1 MAVWIKIFNLIYV
14 LIEVLYPITCIVV
27 MRRILRYN
35 KMNPDCDNTLPTA
48 TLFFLGFCV
57 LGIISHNKGVI
68 EVFGQIPF
76 TLFLIAEISYLWFV
90 MKLSL
95 KNFRLQLLFTILL
108 VALMS
113 TIPFLAS
120 QEYKETLYD
129 PLFAIES
136 LIASSIS
143 FAYFTQLGDEIKTKN
158 VLKDPITLVM
168 LGLFFCYSLPF
179 AYNTTIA
186 AINII
191 EPTLF
196 IKIKTKEFDRF
207 LLITISRVGTICY
220 IILNIFFFKAFKWK
234 PKAQIGI

>member
-1 MAVWIKIFNLIYV
+1 
-14 LIEVLYPITCIVV
+14 
-27 MRRILRYN
+27 MRRIIRFN
-35 KMNPDCDNTLPTA
+35 KMNHGIDKTIPIV
-48 TLFFLGFCV
+48 TLFFLGFCI

-68 EVFGQIPF
+68 AVFGQVPF
-76 TLFLIAEISYLWFV
+76 ILFLVAEISYLWFV
-90 MKLSL
+90 MKSSL
-95 KNFRLQLLFTILL
+95 KSFRSRLLFTILL
-108 VALMS
+108 SALLS

-129 PLFAIES
+129 PLFALES

-143 FAYFTQLGDEIKTKN
+143 FTYFTQLGSEINSKN
-158 VLKDPITLVM
+158 VLEDPITLIM

-191 EPTLF
+191 EPELF
-196 IKIKTKEFDRF
+196 KEIKTKEFDRF

-220 IILNIFFFKAFKWK
+220 IILNIFFYKAFKWR
-234 PKAQIGI
+234 PKVQIGI